1 MFFDCEHH
9 YGQFKCSRVA
19 PSDFFIEIFLFLT
32 PPYIFPF
39 VNFRK
44 SSQKKLLQMQLI
56 DFRIVFKIENV
67 LEVLIANLFH
77 WKRIF
82 VLRINHW

>member
-1 MFFDCEHH
+1 
-9 YGQFKCSRVA
+9 
-19 PSDFFIEIFLFLT
+19 
-32 PPYIFPF
+32 
-39 VNFRK
+39 
-44 SSQKKLLQMQLI
+44 MQLI

-82 VLRINHW
+82 VLRISHW